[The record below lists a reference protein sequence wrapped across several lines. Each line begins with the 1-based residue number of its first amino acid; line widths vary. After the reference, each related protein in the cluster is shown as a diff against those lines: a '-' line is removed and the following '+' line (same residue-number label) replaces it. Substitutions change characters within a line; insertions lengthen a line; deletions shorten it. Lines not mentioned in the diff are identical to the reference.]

1 MLQTL
6 MVKLDPPEESYQL
19 LLDTMHRFNEACNAI
34 AEVVFEMHSAS
45 KRKIHKATYYDIRA
59 KYGLSSQ
66 LTVRAISKVAEAYK
80 RDKPLKPHFR
90 PDGAIVYDERIL
102 SWKGLENVSLITLD
116 SRRIVPTIIGYYQR
130 DRMVNIRGQADLVL
144 IKNIFYI
151 CVVIESSEEPTYDP
165 VDVIGIDLGVENIA
179 VDSYGETYS
188 NRKIRDTRK
197 RSDELK
203 ARLPRC
209 GTKSSKRYLKKLS
222 GRMAGFA
229 KDVNH
234 CISKNLIM
242 KAKDTCSLMSLEDLE
257 GIRNRT
263 TVSKA
268 QRHDHAS
275 WSFGQLRE
283 FLTYKAAIAG
293 VPLVFVDPAYTSQEC
308 PICHCIS
315 RSNRPTRDE
324 FACTCCGFSGHAD
337 TVAALNI
344 RARVAVNLPIVSRFV
359 AQAQAQPFREG

>member
-1 MLQTL
+1 

-45 KRKIHKATYYDIRA
+45 KRKILKATYYDIRA

-80 RDKPLKPHFR
+80 QDKSLKPHFR

-102 SWKGLENVSLITLD
+102 SWKGLENVSLITLE
-116 SRRIVPTIIGYYQR
+116 SRQIVPTIIGYYQR
-130 DRMVNIRGQADLVL
+130 DRLANIRGQADLVL

-188 NRKIRDTRK
+188 SRKIRDTRK
-197 RSDELK
+197 RSDGLK

-315 RSNRPTRDE
+315 RSNRPTRDG
-324 FACTCCGFSGHAD
+324 FACTCGGFSGPAD

-359 AQAQAQPFREG
+359 AQAQAQPFRTG